1 MAAPSLS
8 LSDYVPQQV
17 WSGLAHPLSVDATQ
31 RLVAHESAYR
41 TTIDELVR
49 TCEDLTASIRRM
61 AAVAEMAAG
70 DSSIFELQG
79 LEATI
84 DDLEKH
90 RRKADQLAERA
101 WGDVQAFT
109 RMNGGITAA
118 AQAHR
123 QRNAYLKLS
132 QTIAETRAR
141 LLAVRDALLLNDLKT
156 IDTGLPL
163 DEW

>member
-1 MAAPSLS
+1 M
-8 LSDYVPQQV
+8 
-17 WSGLAHPLSVDATQ
+17 
-31 RLVAHESAYR
+31 AHEF
-41 TTIDELVR
+41 VR
-49 TCEDLTASIRRM
+49 ACEDLTASIRRM
-61 AAVAEMAAG
+61 AAVAEVAAG
-70 DSSIFELQG
+70 DSRVLELQG

-90 RRKADQLAERA
+90 RRKADELAERA
-101 WGDVQAFT
+101 WGDVQTFT